1 MSRIL
6 ASLDRSSIDRARA
19 LLIEAE
25 QSVASPFGALGAAAL
40 AATAAIAMAGVMILG
55 TGIALDQP
63 AAPAGATES
72 F

>member
-6 ASLDRSSIDRARA
+6 ASIDRSSIDRARA

-25 QSVASPFGALGAAAL
+25 QAGGHPLGALGAAAL

-63 AAPAGATES
+63 NAPTEVS
-72 F
+72 ETF

>member
-1 MSRIL
+1 MSRTL
-6 ASLDRSSIDRARA
+6 ANIDRSSIDRARA
-19 LLIEAE
+19 LLVETE
-25 QSVASPFGALGAAAL
+25 QSVASPLGALGAAAL

-63 AAPAGATES
+63 NAPAEVAES

>member
-6 ASLDRSSIDRARA
+6 ASIDRSSIDRARA
-19 LLIEAE
+19 LLVEAE
-25 QSVASPFGALGAAAL
+25 QTVANPLGTLGAAAL

-63 AAPAGATES
+63 NAPAEVAES